1 MKTYLTFMQRVVT
14 TAGPQAN
21 FTITVQ
27 AVSSTMAGQGH
38 YRSAVCRLQLLQR
51 PHSGSLTLLQLSL
64 QLRRQP
70 ADTLHIV
77 THGNFPR
84 PGLDQAEPALG
95 SCDYGV

>member
-38 YRSAVCRLQLLQR
+38 YRSAVCRLQLLQS
-51 PHSGSLTLLQLSL
+51 PHSGSLTLLQLSPQL
-64 QLRRQP
+64 QR
-70 ADTLHIV
+70 
-77 THGNFPR
+77 
-84 PGLDQAEPALG
+84 
-95 SCDYGV
+95 

>member
-27 AVSSTMAGQGH
+27 AV
-38 YRSAVCRLQLLQR
+38 CRLQLLQR
-51 PHSGSLTLLQLSL
+51 PHSGSLTFLQLSL
-64 QLRRQP
+64 QLQRQP
-70 ADTLHIV
+70 TDTLHIV
-77 THGNFPR
+77 THGTFPQ

-95 SCDYGV
+95 SCNYGV

>member
-21 FTITVQ
+21 FTITVK

-95 SCDYGV
+95 SCD